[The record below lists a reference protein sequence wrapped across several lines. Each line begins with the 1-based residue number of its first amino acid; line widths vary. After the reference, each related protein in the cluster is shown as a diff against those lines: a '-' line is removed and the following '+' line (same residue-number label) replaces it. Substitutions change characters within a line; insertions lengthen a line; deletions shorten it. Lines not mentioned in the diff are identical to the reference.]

1 MVVTIISQIFQF
13 VNRIFKIHLQNCYRI
28 ISKQS
33 IIFFFFYIMEKSEEK
48 IINQLT
54 SEFNL
59 RSEQV
64 TNTVKL
70 IDDGN
75 TIPFIARYR
84 KEATGSLS
92 DEILRDFYDRLSY
105 LRNLEDKKEEI
116 LHLIDEQE
124 NLTVEI
130 AKSIEN
136 AVTLSELEDIY
147 RPFRPKRR
155 TRATIAKEKGLAP
168 LAEIILA
175 QNPSDNIESISL
187 DFIDAE
193 KDVESSEDAIAGAMD
208 IIAEEISDNPEYRK
222 DIRQKTI
229 DFGLLVSKAST
240 EDDSVYRLYYDFAEP
255 IKKLAN
261 HRLLAINRGEKE
273 GFLSVKIDIDE
284 EKITNYLF
292 RRLTPKHESPSTK
305 YVKLAA
311 EDSYKRLIAPSI
323 STEIRNML
331 TENAEEASIKVFN
344 QNLSGLLLQPP
355 IKDKIVMGFDPGYR
369 TGCKVAVVDETGKVL
384 DTNVVYCTLP
394 NHDKDKAKK
403 ILTDMILRN
412 NVNLISIGNG
422 TASKESEI
430 FISDLLKE
438 IDREVFYIMTNE
450 AGASVYSASKLAT
463 EEFPQYDVALRS
475 AVSIARRVQD
485 PLAELVKIDPKSIG
499 VGQYQHDMNQKR
511 LGEALGGVVENC
523 VNSVGVDLNTASPS
537 LLAYV
542 AGINKT
548 VSKNIITYRE
558 ENGKFNTRKELLKVP
573 KLGAKAFEQCAGF
586 LRITDGDNVL
596 DNTSVH
602 PESYKAAAQLLK
614 HMGYT
619 EQDVQDGTVADL
631 KQRLSKE
638 NTHKLAEEL
647 GIGEITLKDIA
658 DSIIKKGRDPREEL
672 PQPVLRSDILSM
684 EDLKPDMVLTG
695 TVRNVI
701 DFGAFVDI
709 GVHQDGLVHI
719 SQICDRYIKH
729 PTDVL
734 SVGDVVKVRVLEVD
748 VPKKRISLTMKEV

>member
-1 MVVTIISQIFQF
+1 MVVSEDDET
-13 VNRIFKIHLQNCYRI
+13 KEDTTENC
-28 ISKQS
+28 
-33 IIFFFFYIMEKSEEK
+33 FE
-48 IINQLT
+48 
-54 SEFNL
+54 
-59 RSEQV
+59 
-64 TNTVKL
+64 
-70 IDDGN
+70 
-75 TIPFIARYR
+75 
-84 KEATGSLS
+84 
-92 DEILRDFYDRLSY
+92 EILEQE
-105 LRNLEDKKEEI
+105 NLTEKNICQEEILQEVPADYEDKKEEI
-116 LHLIDEQE
+116 LRLIDEQE
-124 NLTVEI
+124 NLTDEI

-175 QNPSDNIESISL
+175 QNPNDNIESISL
-187 DFIDAE
+187 DFIDTE
-193 KDVESSEDAIAGAMD
+193 KDVESSDDAIAGAMD

-438 IDREVFYIMTNE
+438 IDRDVFYIMTNE

-537 LLAYV
+537 LLSYV

-684 EDLKPDMVLTG
+684 EDLKPDMLLTG

>member
-1 MVVTIISQIFQF
+1 M
-13 VNRIFKIHLQNCYRI
+13 
-28 ISKQS
+28 
-33 IIFFFFYIMEKSEEK
+33 
-48 IINQLT
+48 
-54 SEFNL
+54 
-59 RSEQV
+59 
-64 TNTVKL
+64 
-70 IDDGN
+70 
-75 TIPFIARYR
+75 
-84 KEATGSLS
+84 
-92 DEILRDFYDRLSY
+92 RLF
-105 LRNLEDKKEEI
+105 
-116 LHLIDEQE
+116 DEQE

-485 PLAELVKIDPKSIG
+485 PLAELVKIDPKSIC

-748 VPKKRISLTMKEV
+748 VPKKRISLTLKEV

>member
-1 MVVTIISQIFQF
+1 M
-13 VNRIFKIHLQNCYRI
+13 
-28 ISKQS
+28 
-33 IIFFFFYIMEKSEEK
+33 
-48 IINQLT
+48 
-54 SEFNL
+54 
-59 RSEQV
+59 
-64 TNTVKL
+64 
-70 IDDGN
+70 
-75 TIPFIARYR
+75 
-84 KEATGSLS
+84 
-92 DEILRDFYDRLSY
+92 
-105 LRNLEDKKEEI
+105 
-116 LHLIDEQE
+116 
-124 NLTVEI
+124 
-130 AKSIEN
+130 
-136 AVTLSELEDIY
+136 
-147 RPFRPKRR
+147 
-155 TRATIAKEKGLAP
+155 
-168 LAEIILA
+168 
-175 QNPSDNIESISL
+175 
-187 DFIDAE
+187 
-193 KDVESSEDAIAGAMD
+193 AGAMD

-292 RRLTPKHESPSTK
+292 RRLTPKHESPATK

-438 IDREVFYIMTNE
+438 IDRDVFYIMTNE

-537 LLAYV
+537 LLSYV

-684 EDLKPDMVLTG
+684 EDLKPDMLLTG